1 MRPDGNRRTS
11 IAIREQHRGIR
22 RRWEPWACLAAVAIG
37 SLLSIGLRWFVPL
50 RPIAFAPGYYD
61 GGLFERAAV
70 ALANHNWLGTFDPVT
85 LSKGPTYP
93 LFIAATHRLGIPLQV
108 GTQMLYLLGAL
119 SFATCV
125 WLVLH
130 RLLPA
135 TLIYLLIAFDPLN
148 YGAESAAVLRDN
160 LYAGLSLL
168 LLSSLFVTTLG
179 ALRRTRLIWVLPAAA
194 LTGVSGAAFWLCREE
209 GTWIL
214 PAALV
219 VVLGLSLDTF
229 IRRPGW
235 IRQPVMGL
243 GSARCGWW
251 GPWSSSGQR

>member
-1 MRPDGNRRTS
+1 M
-11 IAIREQHRGIR
+11 
-22 RRWEPWACLAAVAIG
+22 
-37 SLLSIGLRWFVPL
+37 PL

-61 GGLFERAAV
+61 GGLFERTAV
-70 ALANHNWLGTFDPVT
+70 ALANHNWLGKFDPVT

-119 SFATCV
+119 SFAVCV
-125 WLVLH
+125 WLVLR

-135 TLIYLLIAFDPLN
+135 TLIYLADRFDPLN

-168 LLSSLFVTTLG
+168 LLSSLFVTTLC

-219 VVLGLSLDTF
+219 VVLGLSLARSSVAARVDSPTGAVGSGQ
-229 IRRPGW
+229 RRAVGGW
-235 IRQPVMGL
+235 
-243 GSARCGWW
+243 RC
-251 GPWSSSGQR
+251 SSSGQR